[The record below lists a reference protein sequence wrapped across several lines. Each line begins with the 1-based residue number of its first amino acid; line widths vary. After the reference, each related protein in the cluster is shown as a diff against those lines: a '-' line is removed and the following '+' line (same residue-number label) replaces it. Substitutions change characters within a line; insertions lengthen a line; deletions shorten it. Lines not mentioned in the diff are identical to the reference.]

1 MGRRALALTILLSV
15 AAPGAAGAGA
25 QRGAAPRPATRG
37 AAAKPVRSHPRPAR
51 APTLADARAAM
62 TALMRDRSRR
72 RYHHQWER
80 AIHALLRAARGKE
93 IGRATCR
100 ERV

>member
-25 QRGAAPRPATRG
+25 QRGAAPRLATRG

-72 RYHHQWER
+72 RYHHHFFFLIIR
-80 AIHALLRAARGKE
+80 RPPRSTLLPDTTPFR
-93 IGRATCR
+93 
-100 ERV
+100 